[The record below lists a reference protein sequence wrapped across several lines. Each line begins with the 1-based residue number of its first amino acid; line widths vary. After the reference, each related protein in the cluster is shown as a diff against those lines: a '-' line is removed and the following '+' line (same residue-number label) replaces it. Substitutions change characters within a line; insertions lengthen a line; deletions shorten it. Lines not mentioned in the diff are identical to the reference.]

1 MIFIAV
7 KTTVDTNCFT
17 STVLLDK
24 IYKVNNMFCRI
35 FYLNYYIRGKTIWA
49 KQIHKEVQII

>member
-7 KTTVDTNCFT
+7 KTTVDTICIT

-49 KQIHKEVQII
+49 KQIHK